1 MTSKFL
7 QEIRFHYWIFL
18 FTLFGV
24 VTAINSCTAPQP
36 AIALETVKTPLEA
49 TIVVEEHPYM
59 LKQKEC
65 LVSALYH
72 EARSESKD
80 AVLAVATVIHNR
92 VVSDRYPDS
101 YCKVIQQPKQ
111 FSYRNHLPVGVV
123 KKIHTNGYQDEKKL
137 DEIRVLADKF
147 IYAKI
152 QPTLPSN
159 VLHYARHD
167 VSNYWTRKKQVVAQ
181 DGKHVFYN

>member
-1 MTSKFL
+1 MTSAFL

-18 FTLFGV
+18 LTLTLFVGV
-24 VTAINSCTAPQP
+24 LNSCTQPQP
-36 AIALETVKTPLEA
+36 AIVLETVKTPIEA
-49 TIVVEEHPYM
+49 TILIQEDTYTLE
-59 LKQKEC
+59 QKEC
-65 LVSALYH
+65 VIEALYH
-72 EARSESKD
+72 EVRGENKEAIIAVASVIKNRVESK
-80 AVLAVATVIHNR
+80 
-92 VVSDRYPDS
+92 RYPNS
-101 YCKVIQQPKQ
+101 YCEVIQQPKQ

-123 KKIHTNGYQDEKKL
+123 KKIQTNGYQDEKKL

-181 DGKHVFYN
+181 AGKHVFYN